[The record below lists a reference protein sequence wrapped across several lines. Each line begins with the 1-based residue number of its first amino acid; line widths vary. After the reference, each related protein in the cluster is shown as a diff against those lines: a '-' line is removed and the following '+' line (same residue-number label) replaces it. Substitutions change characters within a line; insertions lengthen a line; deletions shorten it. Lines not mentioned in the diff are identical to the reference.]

1 MKPYNYQLLFL
12 LLGAICLSCSK
23 EVKEEESGPVS
34 LTPHIAG
41 ISLTRAGIDAAE
53 KVDAIGFY
61 AVSKESTDNTYGTW
75 PVGTYGKFTGNT
87 SNGHTTF
94 APATEQ
100 DILWL
105 EPEKNAII
113 FSCYPA
119 PTNGAT
125 DIVDA
130 STLKED
136 GTAAI
141 STETNTPAATITAPV
156 PVIPVPTNVFSL
168 SPTFPADGN
177 FDLTLPAK
185 DYMYGVAYDEK
196 QTNESD
202 KFQSTQPVA
211 NGNRSGGIV
220 NQSGPNVSIG
230 LKHAFSQIKLI
241 IKKGTSY
248 PGTATRVT
256 EVKYTRKMNTLTA
269 NTKMKLTDGTFLGI
283 TLADAV
289 YTYNLKSTTQNS
301 DKGIELT
308 STEGDN
314 LTITNY
320 ALPCDAA
327 KSVISLTVDKKEM
340 TIEYADDPQWNA
352 GKIYTYAV
360 TINGTGLAFSGV
372 SVVDWDDDGN
382 NNSSSGTL

>member
-12 LLGAICLSCSK
+12 LLGAISLSCSN

-94 APATEQ
+94 VPATAQ

-105 EPEKNAII
+105 ESEKNAII

-119 PTNGAT
+119 PTNAS

-130 STLKED
+130 STLNED
-136 GTAAI
+136 GTTI
-141 STETNTPAATITAPV
+141 STGTNAPAATLDAPV
-156 PVIPVPTNVFSL
+156 PVIPVSTTVFSL
-168 SPTFPADGN
+168 SPAFPADAN
-177 FDLTLPAK
+177 FDFTLPAY
-185 DYMYGVAYDEK
+185 DYMYGVAYD
-196 QTNESD
+196 NSNPSAGEST

-230 LKHAFSQIKLI
+230 LKHAFTQIKLI
-241 IKKGTSY
+241 IKKGDSY

-256 EVKYTRKMNTLTA
+256 EVKYTRKMNTLTD

-283 TLADAV
+283 TLTNDAA
-289 YTYNLKSTTQNS
+289 YTYDLKSATQNS
-301 DKGIELT
+301 EGFELT
-308 STEGDN
+308 SDKNSN

-327 KSVISLTVDKKEM
+327 KSVINLTVDGKEM
-340 TIEYADDPQWNA
+340 TIEYTGDPQWNA

>member
-12 LLGAICLSCSK
+12 LLGAISLSCSN

-53 KVDAIGFY
+53 NVDVIGFY
-61 AVSKESTDNTYGTW
+61 AVSQESTDNTYGTW
-75 PVGTYGKFTGNT
+75 PAGTYGKFTGNT

-119 PTNGAT
+119 PTNPAT

-130 STLKED
+130 STLNDD
-136 GTAAI
+136 GTAII
-141 STETNTPAATITAPV
+141 STETTTPAATITAPV
-156 PVIPVPTNVFSL
+156 PVIPVPTTVFSL
-168 SPTFPADGN
+168 SPTFPVNGN
-177 FDLTLPAK
+177 FDFTLPAY

-196 QTNESD
+196 QTSESD

-211 NGNRSGGIV
+211 NGNRSGGTV
-220 NQSGPNVSIG
+220 NTSGPVVAIG

-241 IKKGTSY
+241 IKKGDSY

-256 EVKYTRKMNTLTA
+256 EVKYTRNMNTLTA

-283 TLADAV
+283 TLADTA

-301 DKGIELT
+301 NKGFELT
-308 STEGDN
+308 SDKNSN

-320 ALPCDAA
+320 ALPCSAA
-327 KSVISLTVDKKEM
+327 KSVIGLTVDGKEM
-340 TIEYADDPQWNA
+340 TIEYADDPQWSA

-372 SVVDWDDDGN
+372 SVVDWNDSNDN
-382 NNSSSGTL
+382 NSSGTL